1 MIHPAIGLNLL
12 AWIVQCLILA
22 GAAHLLLALLRIKL
36 PAIRYGWWQ
45 CVLVICLILPLQ
57 PRQLSMTGVA
67 APTSASMAAPRAAG
81 DATAPPVSIDSAFGS
96 APAGVDWST
105 ALVGVFLAGAVLRF
119 AWLAAGILRLRRL
132 RGAGEVASISPEQA
146 GLQELIE
153 TGAEIRYVPIIG
165 QPVTFGVR
173 RPVVLLPKTLQDQS
187 VGIQRAVIAHELW
200 HVRRRDWVWILAEE
214 CVKSAV
220 WFNPAISFVI
230 ARIRL
235 SREEVVDELTILVTN
250 SRRSYLEALLAYADE
265 PPLFAAAPF
274 ARRRHL
280 FQRMMLISRE
290 AVMSSRR
297 IRLSGAVMTAGI
309 VLSGW
314 YGVSAFPLTGV
325 PAAPA
330 RRPAVSAPEQQPPRD
345 SRPGQ
350 ARPASSRETDLIKLI
365 AADPA
370 ATSARKY
377 YAELAELQQARGASS
392 EAESTVQQAL
402 TAFPQDARMLSL
414 AAGFYVKQ
422 GNFER
427 AMELLENSAA
437 TDPSNPSGHFI
448 VATYYWE
455 RAQKDQRLT
464 DVDKR
469 TYLNRGIEATDRA
482 LALKADYMEALTYKN
497 IMLRMLANME
507 ADTTRRAQLIA
518 EADTLR
524 NRAIELSKTRQASG
538 DTMRRPVDEFGNPA
552 PPPPP
557 PPPPP
562 RLPSGGD
569 PNRVQM
575 ASEDQ
580 TVDGQ
585 VPLRIG
591 GAIKPPAKVKDVR
604 PIYPPVAQQ
613 AEVQG
618 VVIIEATIDS
628 YGRVRNVKVLRSIPM
643 LDQAAVDAVYQ
654 WEFMPTMLNGAP
666 TPVIMTVTVNFTL
679 L

>member
-12 AWIVQCLILA
+12 AWIAQCLIVA
-22 GAAHLLLALLRIKL
+22 GAAHLLLALLRIRL
-36 PAIRYGWWQ
+36 PSIRYGWWQ
-45 CVLVICLILPLQ
+45 CVLVICLALPVQ
-57 PRQLSMTGVA
+57 PRQLPGN
-67 APTSASMAAPRAAG
+67 G
-81 DATAPPVSIDSAFGS
+81 ATAPASASKTAPHAASDVAAVPVSTEGAFGS
-96 APAGVDWST
+96 VPTGIEWS
-105 ALVGVFLAGAVLRF
+105 AVLVGVILAGAVLRF

-132 RGAGEVASISPEQA
+132 RGAGEAASISPA
-146 GLQELIE
+146 HDGLQELIE
-153 TGAEIRYVPIIG
+153 TGAEIRYVPVIG
-165 QPVTFGVR
+165 QPVTFGLR
-173 RPVVLLPKTLQDQS
+173 RPVVLLPRTLQDQPVS
-187 VGIQRAVIAHELW
+187 IQRAVIAHELW

-214 CVKSAV
+214 CLKAGL
-220 WFNPAISFVI
+220 WFNPAIPFVI
-230 ARIRL
+230 ARIRA

-297 IRLSGAVMTAGI
+297 IALSGAAMTAGI

-325 PAAPA
+325 PAASA

-345 SRPGQ
+345 NRPGQ

-370 ATSARKY
+370 SASARKY
-377 YAELAELQQARGASS
+377 YVELAELQLARGATA
-392 EAESTVQQAL
+392 EAESTLQGAL
-402 TAFPQDARMLSL
+402 AAFPQDARMLSA

-437 TDPSNPSGHFI
+437 TDPSNPSGHFM

-464 DVDKR
+464 PVEKR

-482 LALKADYMEALTYKN
+482 LALNADYMEALTYKN

-507 ADTTRRAQLIA
+507 TDTTRRAQMIA

-538 DTMRRPVDEFGNPA
+538 DTMRHPGADHGM

-562 RLPSGGD
+562 DWRD

-580 TVDGQ
+580 SVDGQ
-585 VPLRIG
+585 VPIRVG
-591 GAIKPPAKVKDVR
+591 GGIRPPTKVKDVR
-604 PIYPPVAQQ
+604 PEYPPLAQS
-613 AEVQG
+613 AKVTG
-618 VVIIEATIDS
+618 VVILETTIDAN
-628 YGRVRNVKVLRSIPM
+628 GRVRSAKVLRSIPL
-643 LDQAAVDAVYQ
+643 LDQAALDAVYQ
-654 WEFMPTMLNGAP
+654 WEFMPTLLNGVP

-679 L
+679 Q